1 MYYIFLLMAHV
12 EGPTILWGELKGK
25 TVKANDGVD
34 LGEISK
40 FSQNY
45 IRVEKGHIKKDKF
58 WIPKFLADAF
68 DGKMLWLLASAEEIQ
83 RRFQYNEEPSADQ
96 FEKDFNSFK
105 SSPYGQN
112 GMWDAEKVTH
122 GERTMGVPSKPV
134 DSQTDYKNI
143 RELK

>member
-96 FEKDFNSFK
+96 FENDFNSFK

-112 GMWDAEKVTH
+112 GM
-122 GERTMGVPSKPV
+122 
-134 DSQTDYKNI
+134 
-143 RELK
+143 